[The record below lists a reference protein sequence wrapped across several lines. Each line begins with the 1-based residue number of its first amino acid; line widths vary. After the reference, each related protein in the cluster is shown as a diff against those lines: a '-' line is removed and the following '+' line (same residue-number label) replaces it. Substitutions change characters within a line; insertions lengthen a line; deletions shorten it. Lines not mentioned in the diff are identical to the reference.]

1 MGEDIQKNTLP
12 TLFHFVRIRAA
23 YQTHVYLKYISVL
36 ILVQTHHNS
45 MIDYDE
51 LNEIIGLNLVTIS
64 ETIKFL
70 EELKPDDQDIGQPKI
85 IVPEIINLESYSQR
99 DWFRNVFTFA
109 LWRKIQLEALWF
121 CFAK

>member
-1 MGEDIQKNTLP
+1 MCISITVS
-12 TLFHFVRIRAA
+12 T
-23 YQTHVYLKYISVL
+23 ISVL

-45 MIDYDE
+45 MIDYNE
-51 LNEIIGLNLVTIS
+51 LNEIIGLNLITIS

-99 DWFRNVFTFA
+99 D
-109 LWRKIQLEALWF
+109 
-121 CFAK
+121 

>member
-1 MGEDIQKNTLP
+1 MCISITVS
-12 TLFHFVRIRAA
+12 T
-23 YQTHVYLKYISVL
+23 ISVL

-70 EELKPDDQDIGQPKI
+70 EELKPNDQDIGQPKI
-85 IVPEIINLESYSQR
+85 IVPEIINLESYSQH
-99 DWFRNVFTFA
+99 D
-109 LWRKIQLEALWF
+109 
-121 CFAK
+121 